1 MKKIDAHAH
10 IGYIG
15 GWADVGITEQQM
27 IEQMDEF
34 DIERVALC
42 CEDNELTLQVMKRHP
57 ERIIGCIY
65 VNPFDLQS
73 TENMKKY
80 AEKGFS
86 AVKLNP
92 LRHAYCADGELVD
105 PIMERIENVRKTG
118 FADMII
124 VEDHDGQKIEDIQKY
139 DVDIFTVGS
148 DWVGTF
154 DYLNSFCKVVYLDRT
169 PGISSTFLRKK
180 QFNIVRIGVVGT
192 GRIAP
197 RFIAEAKYVSG
208 LTIEY
213 AYNPVKDSAE
223 SFTANEKI
231 KCITQ
236 DYNSFLDKVDA
247 VYIASPNETH
257 YEYARRAIE
266 AGKHV
271 LSEKPLSFTKNESE
285 ELYSLAKKNKV
296 VLMEAVKAAYCPG
309 FQQLVNVAK
318 SGKIGKIIDVEAS
331 FTRLADKASR
341 ERTDA
346 KYGGSFLE
354 FGPSVLVPVIKLMGS
369 DYERVSFDSIYD
381 ESGVDI
387 YTKADIR
394 YPEGFAT
401 VKTGVGVK
409 TEGQLV
415 VSGTEGY
422 IIAQSPWWLMR
433 QFDVRY
439 EDASRIEH
447 YEPRF
452 LGDGLRY
459 EISDF
464 VSKINGTDKKD
475 YKLTSGESVLMS
487 EFIEKFM
494 NYKNMLH

>member
-1 MKKIDAHAH
+1 MKKVITYGTYDLFHQGHYNLLKRAKELGDYL
-10 IGYIG
+10 I
-15 GWADVGITEQQM
+15 VGVTTEHF
-27 IEQMDEF
+27 DEA
-34 DIERVALC
+34 RG
-42 CEDNELTLQVMKRHP
+42 K
-57 ERIIGCIY
+57 
-65 VNPFDLQS
+65 VN
-73 TENMKKY
+73 
-80 AEKGFS
+80 
-86 AVKLNP
+86 V
-92 LRHAYCADGELVD
+92 VD

-180 QFNIVRIGVVGT
+180 QFNIVRNGVVGT

-271 LSEKPLSFTKNESE
+271 L
-285 ELYSLAKKNKV
+285 
-296 VLMEAVKAAYCPG
+296 
-309 FQQLVNVAK
+309 
-318 SGKIGKIIDVEAS
+318 
-331 FTRLADKASR
+331 
-341 ERTDA
+341 
-346 KYGGSFLE
+346 
-354 FGPSVLVPVIKLMGS
+354 
-369 DYERVSFDSIYD
+369 
-381 ESGVDI
+381 
-387 YTKADIR
+387 
-394 YPEGFAT
+394 
-401 VKTGVGVK
+401 
-409 TEGQLV
+409 
-415 VSGTEGY
+415 
-422 IIAQSPWWLMR
+422 
-433 QFDVRY
+433 
-439 EDASRIEH
+439 
-447 YEPRF
+447 
-452 LGDGLRY
+452 
-459 EISDF
+459 
-464 VSKINGTDKKD
+464 
-475 YKLTSGESVLMS
+475 
-487 EFIEKFM
+487 
-494 NYKNMLH
+494 

>member
-1 MKKIDAHAH
+1 MKKVITYGTYDLFHQGHYNLLKRAKELGDYL
-10 IGYIG
+10 I
-15 GWADVGITEQQM
+15 VGVTTEHF
-27 IEQMDEF
+27 DEA
-34 DIERVALC
+34 RG
-42 CEDNELTLQVMKRHP
+42 K
-57 ERIIGCIY
+57 
-65 VNPFDLQS
+65 VN
-73 TENMKKY
+73 
-80 AEKGFS
+80 
-86 AVKLNP
+86 V
-92 LRHAYCADGELVD
+92 VD

-266 AGKHV
+266 VGKHV

-331 FTRLADKASR
+331 FTRLADNKVSYYIKNR
-341 ERTDA
+341 L
-346 KYGGSFLE
+346 KLLLE
-354 FGPSVLVPVIKLMGS
+354 TVIKSYYRGTTHLDHPVHSLMYYHTRLIDNGFGS
-369 DYERVSFDSIYD
+369 R
-381 ESGVDI
+381 
-387 YTKADIR
+387 
-394 YPEGFAT
+394 
-401 VKTGVGVK
+401 
-409 TEGQLV
+409 
-415 VSGTEGY
+415 
-422 IIAQSPWWLMR
+422 
-433 QFDVRY
+433 
-439 EDASRIEH
+439 
-447 YEPRF
+447 
-452 LGDGLRY
+452 
-459 EISDF
+459 
-464 VSKINGTDKKD
+464 
-475 YKLTSGESVLMS
+475 
-487 EFIEKFM
+487 
-494 NYKNMLH
+494 